1 MMKSV
6 CVTVIIALLISLD
19 ASAQLKDKKDKISYS
34 IGVNISKSLKRQ
46 EIDINLDLLLQ
57 GFKDGFSGAKLL
69 MTEQEIQDTLMAF
82 QKESMAK
89 LAEKTKKLG
98 EDNQKKGEAFLAEN
112 KKKDSIVTLPDG
124 LQYKILRSGKGKS
137 PTLEDSVTVHYRGM
151 LLDGTEF
158 DNSYKRGQP
167 MTFMLPG
174 VIKGWQEAIQLMK
187 TGAKWKVFIPANLGY
202 GEKGYGSVIP
212 PNSVLIFEIEL
223 ISFK

>member
-1 MMKSV
+1 M
-6 CVTVIIALLISLD
+6 
-19 ASAQLKDKKDKISYS
+19 KDKKDKISYS

-89 LAEKTKKLG
+89 LVEKTKKLG

-124 LQYKILRSGKGKS
+124 L
-137 PTLEDSVTVHYRGM
+137 
-151 LLDGTEF
+151 
-158 DNSYKRGQP
+158 
-167 MTFMLPG
+167 
-174 VIKGWQEAIQLMK
+174 
-187 TGAKWKVFIPANLGY
+187 
-202 GEKGYGSVIP
+202 
-212 PNSVLIFEIEL
+212 
-223 ISFK
+223 

>member
-1 MMKSV
+1 MMKLVSFA
-6 CVTVIIALLISLD
+6 VIFALLVSLD

-46 EIDINLDLLLQ
+46 DVDINLDLLFQ
-57 GFKDGFSGAKLL
+57 GFKDGYSDAKLL
-69 MTEQEIQDTLMAF
+69 MSEQEIQDTLMAF

-89 LAEKTKKLG
+89 QAEKAKILG
-98 EDNQKKGEAFLAEN
+98 EENEKKGEVFLAEN
-112 KKKDSIVTLPDG
+112 KKKDSVVTLPDG
-124 LQYKILRSGKGKS
+124 LQYKILRDGTGKT
-137 PTLEDSVTVHYRGM
+137 PTLEDTVTVQYRGS
-151 LLDGTEF
+151 LIDGTEF

-167 MTFMLPG
+167 ASFTLPG
-174 VIKGWQEAIQLMK
+174 VIKGWQEALQLMK
-187 TGAKWKVFIPANLGY
+187 TGAKWQIFIPSNLGY